1 MSEPQTKTV
10 VVEFKV
16 KHTPGND
23 EHMNQILES
32 YFRGKGVEYR
42 DGVIIV

>member
-23 EHMNQILES
+23 EHLNQILEA
-32 YFRGKGVEYR
+32 YFRGKGVDYK
-42 DGVIIV
+42 DGVIKV

>member
-1 MSEPQTKTV
+1 MEPQTKTV

-16 KHTPGND
+16 QHTPGND
-23 EHMNQILES
+23 EHLNQILEA

>member
-16 KHTPGND
+16 EHTPGND
-23 EHMNQILES
+23 EHKNQILGN
-32 YFRGKGVEYR
+32 YFRGKGVDYK
-42 DGVIIV
+42 DGVITV

>member
-16 KHTPGND
+16 SHTPGND
-23 EHMNQILES
+23 EHMNQMLET
-32 YFRGKGVEYR
+32 YFRAKGITYK
-42 DGVIIV
+42 DGVIVI